1 MHTEPLSPCLPP
13 LPADLCLRQG
23 ERCDIELGG
32 LHLSRVTLGC
42 LVIHTTAGEW
52 TEHTTLAASG
62 DWLGAEWQNAPAVRV
77 SVGALADTRLTWHAW
92 DPAHATRLLTQ
103 SLGQQKQR
111 AAELLALRSGTAEHR
126 CRHLLK
132 LLADA
137 APAHTGGALPPH
149 LPGLKDMARLVDLAP
164 ETTCRT
170 LARLRAQPAARAPH
184 LAGFG
189 SALVALPTGF

>member
-1 MHTEPLSPCLPP
+1 MHTAPLSPCLTH
-13 LPADLCLRQG
+13 LPADLCLAQG
-23 ERCDIELGG
+23 ERREIDLGG
-32 LHLSRVTLGC
+32 LCLARVTVGC
-42 LVIHTTAGEW
+42 LVLHTAAGEW

-77 SVGALADTRLTWHAW
+77 SVSALADTRLTWHGW

-137 APAHTGGALPPH
+137 APPH
-149 LPGLKDMARLVDLAP
+149 ASGVGPRPLPGLKEMARLVDLAP

-170 LARLRAQPAARAPH
+170 LARLRTQPAARAPH
-184 LAGFG
+184 LPGFG
-189 SALVALPTGF
+189 PALVALPAGF